1 MVITK
6 NENSTIQSK
15 DYFKALTQ
23 DRALQ
28 LKAALEANPN
38 QGQYWLS
45 YIDALIQTGQMDVA
59 RMVLAQGRQRGL
71 QGEAVDAL
79 ARHLEGPSSDE
90 VNRLIDLFNQERYI
104 EGEDIAHRLT
114 LRFPQAGFAWKM
126 LGVMLKLQGRSTE
139 ALEPMQ
145 KAVELLPRDAE
156 AHSNLGVNLKEQGR
170 LTEAE
175 AIYRRALEIKP
186 DFAEA
191 HNNLGNT
198 LRDQGRLTESEASC
212 RRAVEIKPD
221 YAEAH
226 SNLGVTLQAL
236 GRLTEAEA
244 SYRRAL
250 EIKPDFAETHN
261 YFGNTLRELGRLIDA
276 ESSYRRAVEIKPDY
290 AEAHSNLGVTLQA
303 LGRLT
308 EAEASYRR
316 ALEIKPDFAET
327 HNYFGNTLRELG
339 RLTEAESS
347 YRRALEIKPDFAEAH
362 SNLGV
367 TLQALGR
374 LTDAEAS
381 YRRALEIKPDY
392 AEVYSN
398 LGNTLRDQGRL
409 TESEASYRRTL
420 EIKPDLAETHNNLGI
435 TLMEQGRFTE
445 SEASYRRALEIK
457 PDYSEAKY
465 NMSLLLLLL
474 GCFEEG
480 WEKYE
485 WRWGRKE
492 SPGMPDFGRPLWLG
506 ETSIQGKCVQ
516 LWGEQGVGDSIQF
529 LRYTPRVANLAAEVF
544 VRLPSTLTELVQR
557 SFKSVKVLAERGLP
571 VKFDY
576 HCPLMSLAL
585 AFRTFSESD
594 IPSDVPYLTPDPE
607 KQSKWRKRL
616 EKDDK
621 LLVGIAWRGNSRHKN
636 DRNRSIPFE
645 LLRGLLE
652 IDQIRWVILQKPL
665 ENKEVLQLKQLA
677 HCVVVSDELIDFDE
691 TAAVTAELD
700 LMISVDTAVAHLAGA
715 LGKPVWVL
723 LPYVPDWRWLLDREG
738 SPWYPSARLFRQPKI
753 GDWNSVV
760 QRIAHELCSAR
771 LS

>member
-261 YFGNTLRELGRLIDA
+261 YFGNTLRELGRL
-276 ESSYRRAVEIKPDY
+276 
-290 AEAHSNLGVTLQA
+290 
-303 LGRLT
+303 
-308 EAEASYRR
+308 
-316 ALEIKPDFAET
+316 
-327 HNYFGNTLRELG
+327 
-339 RLTEAESS
+339 TEAESS

-529 LRYTPRVANLAAEVF
+529 LRYMPRVANLAAEVF
-544 VRLPSTLTELVQR
+544 VRLPSTLTALVQR

-571 VKFDY
+571 VEFDY

-621 LLVGIAWRGNSRHKN
+621 LLVGIAWRGNPQHKN

-677 HCVVVSDELIDFDE
+677 HCVMVSDELIDFDE
-691 TAAVTAELD
+691 TAAATAELD
-700 LMISVDTAVAHLAGA
+700 LMISVDTAVAHH
-715 LGKPVWVL
+715 KRKSSSRRSMRK
-723 LPYVPDWRWLLDREG
+723 Y
-738 SPWYPSARLFRQPKI
+738 
-753 GDWNSVV
+753 
-760 QRIAHELCSAR
+760 
-771 LS
+771 